1 MQVTFEAVIIGT
13 DRRPFASML
22 HIGMQEELQV
32 LTSLDMVVEWGVTSE
47 WAVIDEAVGDIS
59 GRTAEHAEVEELLQ
73 LFSTVGSVVNVYL
86 AVALHVLVVH
96 VVVVLLVFQHL
107 LQVVVVGNAH
117 LNGIRIGL
125 TEIRLIEL
133 RSVIN
138 AIDVTFSVSNL
149 LEEFPATT
157 RYLVGT
163 RCYMWFTDADERAWQ
178 HNLRRFDVLD
188 GRNTTLKL

>member
-1 MQVTFEAVIIGT
+1 M
-13 DRRPFASML
+13 
-22 HIGMQEELQV
+22 
-32 LTSLDMVVEWGVTSE
+32 
-47 WAVIDEAVGDIS
+47 
-59 GRTAEHAEVEELLQ
+59 
-73 LFSTVGSVVNVYL
+73 
-86 AVALHVLVVH
+86 
-96 VVVVLLVFQHL
+96 VLLVFQHL

-125 TEIRLIEL
+125 TEIRLGIVSKVVAVLIPVERIEL